1 MGGRYTRGP
10 FDPFESRPFEGFQ
23 QIHIPRPPRRFWI
36 GLGFVV
42 AALLVIFLTAPIGGF
57 ITENQWYD
65 ALGLGSVYRTRVG
78 LQALLFFGALVLAF
92 AFAAVNAIAALRLRS
107 GGALR
112 AVGIRRRFIRT
123 GAGAAALGGSALI
136 ALVMAAS
143 ARGDWQHL
151 VLWQHYTPTGVT
163 EPVYGMDVSFYLL
176 TLPFLHDLDGWFFG
190 LLFLT
195 GLMVGLLYVWRGETL
210 DLRLTAPALGHL
222 SALLGIFGLA
232 IAGGTLLDRFDLVFS
247 HHGVVYGAGYTD
259 VHVRT
264 GLALAQ
270 AIFALLL
277 SGLLIANA
285 FLRQQRLVIGA
296 AAAWI
301 VASIFTGVYPSLVQ
315 RVSVQPAELSQES
328 PYIKREIQFT
338 RQSYGVDKVGVRSFG
353 GDQPVTPQALAADQ
367 ATINNLRLWD
377 NGPIQQT
384 YQQLQ
389 SIRTYYSFNQI
400 DLDRY
405 NVNGSTVQVEISA
418 REVDQSKLPS
428 QAQGWV
434 NQKLEYTHGYGVAAS
449 PVSAVVGDGLPDYI
463 VGNIPPSGP
472 LKVTNPRI
480 YFGQL
485 TNDYVLAPS
494 ASQEFDYPSG
504 ADNARNSYEGGHGVS
519 MSGTNR
525 WLWAFRTG
533 DFNLLVSSQVQ
544 DRTQMLYRRNV
555 QDRIQAIAPFLQQY
569 DKPYMV
575 VVNGK
580 QYWITDAYV
589 TADTYPY
596 SNAENLPDGTH
607 NYLRNSVKVVTDA
620 YDGTMRF
627 YISDSTDPVIRA
639 YAATFPDLFK
649 PLSSMPLGLRQHIR
663 VPPTQFYWQSTVYAT
678 YHISDPATLYN
689 REDVWNLALTPYY
702 VEMRLPGESQAE
714 YLQIIPFSPLNK
726 QNLVGWLA
734 VRNDPGH
741 YGEMVAFVLPK
752 DKVVLGPQQITS
764 RIQQTPTYSRD
775 RTLLNSNGSSLI
787 EGNLLVVPVGNSFL
801 YFQPLYLQASSTQ
814 GLPQLKAV
822 LMTDATGQTVVAYQP
837 TLQLAL
843 NQLIGEAPPT
853 QITSG
858 TTTTPSQSTQQPT
871 TAVSPQVA
879 NLITQANQQYAAA
892 QAALKQGD
900 LATYANDMQQVG
912 NLLQQAAALTGAS
925 STASPSPSAK
935 PSG

>member
-42 AALLVIFLTAPIGGF
+42 AALLVIFLTAPIVGF

-65 ALGLGSVYRTRVG
+65 ALGLGSVYRTRVA

-123 GAGAAALGGSALI
+123 GAGAGALGGCALI

-151 VLWQHYTPTGVT
+151 VLWQHYTPTRVT
-163 EPVYGMDVSFYLL
+163 EPVFGMDVSFYLL
-176 TLPFLHDLDGWFFG
+176 TLPFLHDIDGWFFG

-222 SALLGIFGLA
+222 SALLGVFGLA

-270 AIFALLL
+270 AIFGLLL

-285 FLRQQRLVIGA
+285 FLRQQRIVIGA

-315 RVSVQPAELSQES
+315 RVSVQPAELSQET
-328 PYIKREIQFT
+328 PYIQREIQFT
-338 RQSYGVDKVGVRSFG
+338 RQSYGVDKVGVKSFG

-389 SIRTYYSFNQI
+389 SIRTYYTFNQI

-472 LKVTNPRI
+472 LKVATPQI

-544 DRTQMLYRRNV
+544 DRTQMLYRRNI

-575 VVNGK
+575 VVKGK

-620 YDGTMRF
+620 YDGTMSF

-639 YAATFPDLFK
+639 YAATFPNLFK

-741 YGEMVAFVLPK
+741 YGQMVAFVLPK

-858 TTTTPSQSTQQPT
+858 TTTTPSQSTQQPA

-912 NLLQQAAALTGAS
+912 NLLQQVAALTGGS

>member
-42 AALLVIFLTAPIGGF
+42 AALLVIFLTAPIVGF